1 MTKTETN
8 AFRRTLE
15 SKQTELQSGNKDRE
29 MLEADASPDELDRIQ
44 QAAERDYAIGS
55 LERKFS
61 RLREVKAALRRLDDG
76 TFGVCASCEE
86 DITPKR
92 LAAVPWAPFC
102 IVCQEAADRERKSP
116 TREIDESLLMA
127 V

>member
-1 MTKTETN
+1 
-8 AFRRTLE
+8 
-15 SKQTELQSGNKDRE
+15 

>member
-61 RLREVKAALRRLDDG
+61 RLREVKAALRRLDEG